1 MHLITIQ
8 ALNSKH
14 HVNQPLKYDL
24 VVWENSISKSN
35 GASPEHSPDFIANN
49 YYTSWRTYFS
59 HWYPAAVVRGID
71 SNCQFPAFSSTFR
84 FCKGEKKI
92 SVMKIPHVTRITSQT
107 EHSWLWNSPPTPNGA
122 YPYRK
127 LESILKWK
135 KDGAKCYLWAM
146 TLGSRWTHR
155 EDTHSVPNRVI
166 RKRKHHCSQRRP
178 SLEVQLRAQH
188 YSPKP
193 RSPQQEQSYTSEGAN
208 NYNFNSGA

>member
-1 MHLITIQ
+1 MHLVTIQ

-84 FCKGEKKI
+84 FCKGEKK
-92 SVMKIPHVTRITSQT
+92 SQ
-107 EHSWLWNSPPTPNGA
+107 W
-122 YPYRK
+122 
-127 LESILKWK
+127 WK
-135 KDGAKCYLWAM
+135 FHTLLGLLHKQNI
-146 TLGSRWTHR
+146 LGSGIPLRLQMELTHTESLNLFWNGR
-155 EDTHSVPNRVI
+155 KTGQNVIFELWHLARGGHTERTHI
-166 RKRKHHCSQRRP
+166 QCQ
-178 SLEVQLRAQH
+178 
-188 YSPKP
+188 
-193 RSPQQEQSYTSEGAN
+193 TGW
-208 NYNFNSGA
+208 

>member
-1 MHLITIQ
+1 MTSLCGRT
-8 ALNSKH
+8 
-14 HVNQPLKYDL
+14 
-24 VVWENSISKSN
+24 
-35 GASPEHSPDFIANN
+35 ASPSQMEHPLSTPQILLPTIITPVEEHIFLTGILLLLWGELILIASFLHFLQHLDFA
-49 YYTSWRTYFS
+49 
-59 HWYPAAVVRGID
+59 RG
-71 SNCQFPAFSSTFR
+71 
-84 FCKGEKKI
+84 KKI

-193 RSPQQEQSYTSEGAN
+193 RSPQQEQSYTSEGAS